1 MPLTA
6 AQKQSLAWFG
16 IGAALALA
24 LWLLGPVLTPFVV
37 AAVLGYALNPLV
49 DALARRRM
57 PRPLAALLVEV
68 LALLVALAAL
78 LLIVPILVKELP
90 VLRDQI
96 PVLLTRLD
104 VWLQPKL
111 ARFGID
117 VALDVASIKAFILS
131 HMGDNT
137 DSWLGTALDS
147 LRIGG
152 SFMLGLLGGAVLLP
166 LVLYYVLV
174 DWPQIVARTQALVP
188 PRTRAAFDSFMSECD
203 RMLGQY
209 LRGQLLVMA
218 ILAAFYSI
226 GLALFGFDLALPV
239 GVFTGVAVFIP
250 YVGFGL
256 GLLLALLVGLLQFGG
271 LYGIVAVAVVYG
283 LGQVVESFYLTPRL
297 VGERIGLHPI
307 TVIFALLAFGQLFG
321 FIGVLIALPVSAVG
335 AVAFQ
340 RLKALYLGSPLYQG

>member
-1 MPLTA
+1 MTLTA
-6 AQKQSLAWFG
+6 AQKQSLAWLV

-24 LWLLGPVLTPFVV
+24 LWLLGPVLTPFVI

-49 DALARRRM
+49 DGLTRRRV

-68 LALLVALAAL
+68 LALLVLLAVL
-78 LLIVPILVKELP
+78 LLIVPIFVKELP

-96 PVLLTRLD
+96 PELLTRLD
-104 VWLQPKL
+104 RWLQPTL

-117 VALDVASIKAFILS
+117 VSLDVASIKAFILG
-131 HMGDNT
+131 HVGDNT
-137 DSWLGTALDS
+137 ESWIATALDS

-174 DWPQIVARTQALVP
+174 DWPQIVARVQALVP
-188 PRTRAAFDSFMSECD
+188 PRRRPGFDSFMGDCD

-209 LRGQLLVMA
+209 LRGQLLVMG

-256 GLLLALLVGLLQFGG
+256 GLVLALLVGLLQFGG

-307 TVIFALLAFGQLFG
+307 AVIFALLAFGQLFG
-321 FIGVLIALPVSAVG
+321 FIGVLVALPVSAVG
-335 AVAFQ
+335 VVAFQ
-340 RLKALYLGSPLYQG
+340 RLKALYLSSPLYQG